1 MRKRPSS
8 IVILVITASLILSV
22 ACGFA
27 PGGGSPLLSLEEF
40 RGRTREQESRLLS
53 AIEVAAAEA
62 GAGIRPLL
70 PPHPLSEEELRE
82 RWLGLSRPNEDGRT
96 PAEQGFTP
104 ADLRL
109 PAEGVYTSE
118 YSAEEAYRRYL
129 AAFEAEDVR
138 FDHGCGPQAALDP
151 EGAIVCSFMLQPR
164 GGTDG
169 LSFTIGPEYVT
180 SEGKPAR
187 DYPRGPGTLK
197 TRLVTLVRVS
207 GGAPTRER
215 LAESAAD
222 EAFLQGVRVMP
233 LGAGF
238 GSPGWSP
245 GLPATAVWAELVVTA
260 PAGTTR
266 EKPLEIEGRIAVG
279 GCQRNLSDAPV
290 ASGGTPEQIAT
301 GKPHTVRLLNNDT
314 PTDACPLVPGR
325 YDLKVSL
332 RMRDSLRFVTVP
344 VELAPAPS
352 DT

>member
-1 MRKRPSS
+1 MHKRPSANLG
-8 IVILVITASLILSV
+8 LVIAALLVLSV

-40 RGRTREQESRLLS
+40 RERTRDQESRLLP
-53 AIEVAAAEA
+53 AIEAAASEA
-62 GAGIRPLL
+62 GPGVRPLL
-70 PPHPLSEEELRE
+70 PPRPLSKEELRE

-129 AAFEAEDVR
+129 AAFEPEDIR
-138 FDHGCGPQAALDP
+138 FDHGCDPQAALDP
-151 EGAIVCSFMLQPR
+151 EGAMVCSFMLQPR

-187 DYPRGPGTLK
+187 DYPDGPGTLK

-215 LAESAAD
+215 LAELAAD
-222 EAFLQGVRVMP
+222 EAFLQGVEVMP
-233 LGAGF
+233 LRAGL
-238 GSPGWSP
+238 GSPGWRS
-245 GLPATAVWAELVVTA
+245 GLPATAVWAELGVNV
-260 PAGTTR
+260 PEDTTPQ
-266 EKPLEIEGRIAVG
+266 KPLEIEGRISAG
-279 GCQRNLSDAPV
+279 GCERNLSDALV
-290 ASGGTPEQIAT
+290 ASGGTPEQIVA
-301 GKPHTVRLLNNDT
+301 GKPYAVRLLNNDT
-314 PTDACPLVPGR
+314 PPDVCPLVPGR
-325 YDLKVSL
+325 YDLRVSL
-332 RMRDSLRFVTVP
+332 HLVDSLRFVTLP
-344 VELAPAPS
+344 IELAPAPS